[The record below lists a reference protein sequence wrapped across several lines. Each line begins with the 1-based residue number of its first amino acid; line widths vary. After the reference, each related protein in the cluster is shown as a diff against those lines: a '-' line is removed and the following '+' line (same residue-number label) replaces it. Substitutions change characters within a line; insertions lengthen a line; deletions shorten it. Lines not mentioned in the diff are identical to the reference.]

1 MASVYNSP
9 SYLEGVRF
17 LGLCTPHFV
26 NPVETSTVA
35 EKALGKGKSVKI
47 TRSGLVSDGR
57 GGGMGCLERT

>member
-1 MASVYNSP
+1 MATVYNSP

-26 NPVETSTVA
+26 NPETSTVA
-35 EKALGKGKSVKI
+35 LKALGKVKSVKI